1 MRVAKKAKKQRVN
14 ESPDYSSS
22 VFEWRATKDGKT
34 RRNIPI
40 QQILDEYD
48 KVSHPTNEQIS
59 AIGKILLAIKGQPEN
74 PMKRL
79 KIYDE
84 CVPLLLEVTENFDA
98 YACRSKELLE
108 STWNNQGIRRNKR
121 WTEEEDEELIEFIA
135 HDWGIGV
142 VASLFGRTP
151 SAIASRVS
159 YLVGIERVS
168 QEIAGR
174 FVGTL
179 NGQHIHGM
187 IDGELQKV

>member
-108 STWNNQGIRRNKR
+108 STWNNQGIRS
-121 WTEEEDEELIEFIA
+121 